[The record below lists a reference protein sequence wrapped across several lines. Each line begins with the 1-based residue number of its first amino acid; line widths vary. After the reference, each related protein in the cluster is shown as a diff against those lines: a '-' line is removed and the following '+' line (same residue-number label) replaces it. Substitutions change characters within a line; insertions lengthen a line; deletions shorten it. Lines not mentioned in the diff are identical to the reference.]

1 MSPRTIAVVTAGL
14 SQPSTS
20 RLLADRLAAA
30 TVRAAAS
37 SPDLGTDPSE
47 FRWNHAKIHP
57 ENSGGGGDGRVEV
70 RVIEVRDHARD
81 VANHLVSGFPSP
93 ALKTALDTVAGAD
106 GVIAV
111 APTFRASISGLFK
124 SFVDVLDENALAGK
138 PMLLGATGGS
148 ARHSLVLEHAL
159 RPVFTYMHAVCV
171 PTSVFAATDDWAGPE
186 TARLHAR
193 IERAAREFAFE
204 IERRGPV
211 VAADPFQLTTS
222 FDRLLASE

>member
-1 MSPRTIAVVTAGL
+1 VTRRSIVVVTAGL

-30 TVRAAAS
+30 TVA
-37 SPDLGTDPSE
+37 E
-47 FRWNHAKIHP
+47 FERLD
-57 ENSGGGGDGRVEV
+57 SGDEGIDV

-81 VANHLVSGFPSP
+81 VANHLVAGFPSP

-148 ARHSLVLEHAL
+148 AR
-159 RPVFTYMHAVCV
+159 
-171 PTSVFAATDDWAGPE
+171 TDDWAGPE

-193 IERAAREFAFE
+193 IERAARELAFE

-211 VAADPFQLTTS
+211 VAADPFELTTS